1 ILDLNSTLG
10 HQHLKFDKQA
20 RKIMKLADC
29 KISLNAIAKGYGADL
44 VAEYLHTQNICNFMV
59 EVAGEVVT
67 SGKNGNDAN
76 WRLAIEKPITDISSH
91 QQVLII
97 SDMAIATSGDYRK
110 YFEINNKRF
119 SHVLDPKTQK
129 PIMHKLASVTVLDK
143 SSARADALATAMLVM
158 GDKKAYEFA
167 EKHSLPVYLIIKK
180 DSDFE
185 VKHTDE
191 MSKYLLSD

>member
-1 ILDLNSTLG
+1 
-10 HQHLKFDKQA
+10 
-20 RKIMKLADC
+20 
-29 KISLNAIAKGYGADL
+29 
-44 VAEYLHTQNICNFMV
+44 
-59 EVAGEVVT
+59 
-67 SGKNGNDAN
+67 
-76 WRLAIEKPITDISSH
+76 
-91 QQVLII
+91 
-97 SDMAIATSGDYRK
+97 
-110 YFEINNKRF
+110 
-119 SHVLDPKTQK
+119 
-129 PIMHKLASVTVLDK
+129 MHKLASVTVLDK